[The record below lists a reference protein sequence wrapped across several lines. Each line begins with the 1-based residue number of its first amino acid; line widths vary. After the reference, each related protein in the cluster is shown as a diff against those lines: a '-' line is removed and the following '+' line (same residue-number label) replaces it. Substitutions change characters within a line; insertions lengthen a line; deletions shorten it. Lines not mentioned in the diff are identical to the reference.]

1 MSQPF
6 TAGCQSIEASASAS
20 ILLMSIQGW
29 FPLGLTGLF
38 SLQSKGLWVKHQF
51 LPCLAFFI
59 VQLSHPYMTTGKTTA
74 LTRWTRHSSILPGP
88 SHQRQEKKRGTSTDV
103 RMDTS
108 DQPRTRL
115 GNIAV
120 SRNRCRHITTKGQ
133 TCTQICL
140 DKVSAPPEFRCNH
153 GDKAEGR
160 IYRVRK
166 S

>member
-1 MSQPF
+1 M
-6 TAGCQSIEASASAS
+6 
-20 ILLMSIQGW
+20 
-29 FPLGLTGLF
+29 
-38 SLQSKGLWVKHQF
+38 
-51 LPCLAFFI
+51 
-59 VQLSHPYMTTGKTTA
+59 VQLSHPYMTTGKTIASTIQNFVSKVMSLLYNVLSEFIIA
-74 LTRWTRHSSILPGP
+74 LTRWTRHSSIMPGP